1 MKGGITLTGNLGSI
15 AYLVVLFGI
24 FYFLLLRPQQ
34 KKNKQLK
41 EMRASLKVGDKIT
54 TIGGLVG
61 KIIKVT
67 EDEITLET
75 GADKLRMTFKKWA
88 IATVDTPVEE
98 IE

>member
-1 MKGGITLTGNLGSI
+1 LTGNLGSI

>member
-1 MKGGITLTGNLGSI
+1 MTGNLGSI

>member
-1 MKGGITLTGNLGSI
+1 MTGNLGSI
-15 AYLVVLFGI
+15 AYLVVLFAI

-34 KKNKQLK
+34 KKSKQLK

-67 EDEITLET
+67 EDDITLET
-75 GADKLRMTFKKWA
+75 GADKLRMVFKKWA
-88 IATVDTPVEE
+88 VATVDTPVEE

>member
-1 MKGGITLTGNLGSI
+1 MGSI
-15 AYLVVLFGI
+15 AYLVVLFAI

-34 KKNKQLK
+34 KKSKQLK

-67 EDEITLET
+67 EDDITLET
-75 GADKLRMTFKKWA
+75 GADKLRMVFKKWA
-88 IATVDTPVEE
+88 VATVDTPVEE